1 MTSECAHAAVAE
13 LSLIRSP
20 ASRPDPIAPPQP
32 RAIWVLPHLAVAK
45 DADRDG
51 HAPEGPLPEDVADDA
66 GDSRVLHLLH
76 HVLLLLTRLLLC
88 VDHHRHR
95 WHPEGRRGLALAGCD
110 EAAAG
115 RRHAKAER
123 CGGGQ
128 HRHQY
133 GSYKSRDAHGKAR
146 SQASDVLK
154 KSCED
159 GGIFSNSVGLR
170 RFFCARSRP
179 AKTSRASR
187 GWRINS
193 RRLCSL
199 KKRHSSQVS
208 SITSCHVYRGCL
220 VSSCGCRTFYICH
233 PKQALA
239 GVDTFARPFELPASI
254 LALLS
259 LLVQLVLR
267 APRSEQPLLTH

>member
-1 MTSECAHAAVAE
+1 MAE

-159 GGIFSNSVGLR
+159 GGIFSNSVRLR
-170 RFFCARSRP
+170 RFFCAQ
-179 AKTSRASR
+179 AFL
-187 GWRINS
+187 
-193 RRLCSL
+193 LCS
-199 KKRHSSQVS
+199 KSPREN
-208 SITSCHVYRGCL
+208 
-220 VSSCGCRTFYICH
+220 
-233 PKQALA
+233 
-239 GVDTFARPFELPASI
+239 FARVAW
-254 LALLS
+254 LADKF
-259 LLVQLVLR
+259 QKT
-267 APRSEQPLLTH
+267 LLTQEKTQLSSLIDHVMPCVSWMPGKFMRMPDLLY

>member
-1 MTSECAHAAVAE
+1 MASEFAHAAVAE
-13 LSLIRSP
+13 PSLSRSP

-95 WHPEGRRGLALAGCD
+95 WHPEGRRRLALAGCD

-133 GSYKSRDAHGKAR
+133 GSYKSRDAHGEG
-146 SQASDVLK
+146 DVLRRATFSRSLAK
-154 KSCED
+154 M
-159 GGIFSNSVGLR
+159 GGIFSNSVALR
-170 RFFCARSRP
+170 RFFCGRSR
-179 AKTSRASR
+179 ASKTSRASR
-187 GWRINS
+187 RWRIDS

-208 SITSCHVYRGCL
+208 YHVMPC
-220 VSSCGCRTFYICH
+220 VSWMPVLGHSNSLH
-233 PKQALA
+233 P
-239 GVDTFARPFELPASI
+239 FSHF
-254 LALLS
+254 
-259 LLVQLVLR
+259 
-267 APRSEQPLLTH
+267 